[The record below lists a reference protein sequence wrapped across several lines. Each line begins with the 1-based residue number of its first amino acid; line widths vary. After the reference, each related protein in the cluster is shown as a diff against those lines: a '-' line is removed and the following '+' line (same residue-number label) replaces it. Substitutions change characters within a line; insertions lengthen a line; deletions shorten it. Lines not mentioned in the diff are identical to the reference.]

1 LQRLTLTVFKSL
13 YPAKTR
19 NESTYNGRNS
29 IAIIVAVLLV
39 LFLGVFFY
47 LYAFQKPM
55 KSVPVDTGWLGLIF
69 ILANGFFFSCILSP
83 KTSITERVLL
93 TVGLG
98 FGFTFA
104 LMIVL
109 GLFWEFSIV
118 TLLLTEGLALAVL
131 GALATYR
138 GFRVNAGFLREMIR
152 TNVRITKLNI
162 LTVLLLIII
171 GVFVLVAFYDTLAF
185 PAFEWDSL
193 AYGVNYAKI
202 LFQHGNIPLIAGPSI
217 GLEMSANYP
226 PGVQLSAV
234 LLYVFA
240 GNANDFYYRLL
251 SPIFSVATIIAAYHF
266 AKLVN
271 KSKTYSIYAIFGLSL
286 VPFFWELFIEET
298 YLMALTFM
306 VTTAALFFYKA
317 YTSNAAEAPK
327 YEVIGALFAG
337 FAALT
342 SYMGLFGL
350 GILLLYAAIKK
361 IKIKH
366 TILLSAVAIVLIAP
380 WYARNFVLLGNPIYP
395 FFGIGNYLD
404 PLLRSSTTLHFQ
416 SYELLPFYA
425 LASAA
430 CKIAAVVLF
439 VAVSYFTFS
448 KRKNLLTSLWL
459 YLLFAGFAVMAFHIV
474 FPRYIIIA
482 APVFAVGSALLLQSI
497 ARKYDSPRRTA
508 AVVIALIFVSGT
520 FMLPYINSIKPIA
533 KPDENQSLY
542 LSRVFE
548 EGDAWNW
555 INENTPVNARIAT
568 FDIKQYYVERDILS
582 LDGNESAPLYKIKT
596 LNESIN
602 FLNNHGV
609 SYILSVPWASLG
621 DNRLPPAYNWTVL
634 TRYLGDPE
642 YLPAVFVGE
651 YGATV
656 YHVGPAAQEIVNQAF
671 TQKGL
676 VPPLKH
682 MTVNLTAT
690 NDTYPCV
697 GKFYLPIPVD
707 YRGKT
712 IVASVNNSKPVRIEL
727 WTQAI
732 PVDKLQNP
740 SEKEFIWVA
749 QSPFI
754 NASQQTS
761 LAWHIDRAGYFTIR
775 IVDKEKNLGAPF
787 NLTLNLGFF

>member
-1 LQRLTLTVFKSL
+1 MIKDLASGAAVALAVFL
-13 YPAKTR
+13 
-19 NESTYNGRNS
+19 
-29 IAIIVAVLLV
+29 AV
-39 LFLGVFFY
+39 FAY
-47 LYAFQKPM
+47 LYVFQDPM
-55 KSVPVDTGWLGLIF
+55 ESVPLDGGWLGLLV
-69 ILANGFFFSCILSP
+69 ILADGFFLSCLLSP
-83 KTSITERVLL
+83 KASIAERVLL

-104 LMIVL
+104 LMIIL
-109 GLFWEFSIV
+109 GLFWEFSII

-131 GALATYR
+131 GALAIYR
-138 GFRVNAGFLREMIR
+138 GFRVKAVFLREMIR
-152 TNVRITKLNI
+152 TNARITKLNI
-162 LTVLLLIII
+162 VTVLLLIITGI
-171 GVFVLVAFYDTLAF
+171 FVLVAFYDTLAF

-251 SPIFSVATIIAAYHF
+251 SPIFSIATLIGVYHF

-306 VTTAALFFYKA
+306 VTMAALFFYKA
-317 YTSNAAEAPK
+317 YISNGAEATK

-350 GILLLYAAIKK
+350 GILLLYAVIKK

-366 TILLSAVAIVLIAP
+366 TVLLFAVAIVLIAP

-404 PLLRSSTTLHFQ
+404 PLLRSSTALHFQ
-416 SYELLPFYA
+416 SYSLLPLNY
-425 LASAA
+425 LISVA

-439 VAVSYFTFS
+439 VAVGYYTFS

-459 YLLFAGFAVMAFHIV
+459 YLLFVGFAVMAFHV
-474 FPRYIIIA
+474 AFPRYAMVA
-482 APVFAVGSALLLQSI
+482 APVLAVSGAVLVQVVSK
-497 ARKYDSPRRTA
+497 KYESPRRTA
-508 AVVIALIFVSGT
+508 AIIIALIIVSGT

-533 KPDENQSLY
+533 KPGEDQSLY
-542 LSRVFE
+542 VSRVFE

-555 INENTPVNARIAT
+555 INENTPMNDRIAT

-582 LDGNESAPLYKIKT
+582 LDGNESAPLYTIKAI
-596 LNESIN
+596 NDSIN
-602 FLNNHGV
+602 FLMNHGV
-609 SYILSVPWASLG
+609 SYILSVPWASPG

-656 YHVGPAAQEIVNQAF
+656 YHVGPAAQDLVNQAF

-676 VPPLKH
+676 MPPLKH

-712 IVASVNNSKPVRIEL
+712 IVASVNNSEPVRIEL

-775 IVDKEKNLGAPF
+775 IVDKEKSLGTPF
-787 NLTLNLGFF
+787 NLTVNLGFF